1 MKTYIQLEKTAEQV
15 NPVPTERLATMN
27 ISDCSESSAKYRF
40 WILTATRMMPQ
51 KRTERPQM
59 MP

>member
-27 ISDCSESSAKYRF
+27 ISD
-40 WILTATRMMPQ
+40 
-51 KRTERPQM
+51 
-59 MP
+59 